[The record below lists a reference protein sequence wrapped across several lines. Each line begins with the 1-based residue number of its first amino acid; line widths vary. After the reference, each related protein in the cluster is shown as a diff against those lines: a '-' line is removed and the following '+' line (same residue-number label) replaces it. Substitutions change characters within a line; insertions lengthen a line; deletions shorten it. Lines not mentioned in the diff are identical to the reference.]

1 MVGGTVAEMTVA
13 VGVELV
19 VVEDGAGM
27 LVATGVVMVV
37 IAGAGMVAVLAEVF
51 LLQRDR

>member
-1 MVGGTVAEMTVA
+1 MVGVSVAEMTVA

-19 VVEDGAGM
+19 VVDGAGM

-37 IAGAGMVAVLAEVF
+37 IAGARMVAVMARLF
-51 LLQRDR
+51 LLPRDR

>member
-1 MVGGTVAEMTVA
+1 MVGVTVAEMTVA

-19 VVEDGAGM
+19 VVVDGAGM
-27 LVATGVVMVV
+27 VSVM
-37 IAGAGMVAVLAEVF
+37 AEVF